1 MSRCF
6 PFPPPGYEKKTRPD
20 DVELLTK
27 EKHKEKK
34 HKKDKKDK
42 DKDKDKDKK
51 REGKE
56 KKDKE
61 RSKDKHNEKKDRKD
75 KDKKKKDKDGDK
87 DKSKILAEKKPEGIP
102 EGHIGGRPV
111 ENFQQTWEIKNPK
124 SAGVL
129 DRGIGDEERRTGNHM
144 VETFNGNDKWR
155 IEGISRVAEKDFE
168 RRGEADKKVVNKQ
181 PDVQRK
187 TDVEG
192 WTGGA
197 TVQSF
202 SRLDQK
208 GTGKDNNVDKGHD
221 RKGIGQRNFD
231 GKAVTGQRNFDG
243 KAVIG
248 NAVVQNFPTGTNE
261 KKIEGVARLIDKDA
275 EKVKEKSKSKGSDDK
290 HKKREKKSK
299 GKDKDRDKEKE
310 KTKER
315 EKAKEKGCSLNN
327 KQDKIIGTGKD
338 IIDTLKPPPLPKDI
352 NNGASMEGSSR
363 KRKEPEAN
371 GFLHENES
379 RPNKLLKPV
388 LPVHPFVENG
398 LPENESRPNK
408 LLKPVLPVHPTVE
421 NGRKLEPSQIA
432 IQGAPEIK
440 QGPGHNL
447 KVDNKEHKVNGLTE
461 AQPTSINSTKSS
473 LVSTHASENGVA
485 STKPPHPDAKYLS
498 QILSI
503 PKMEEWSDFDDQD
516 WLFGENTQLKKPR
529 DGSFGVEERP
539 QVWAEAVRIE
549 SADVCALPY
558 VIPY

>member
-61 RSKDKHNEKKDRKD
+61 RSKDKHKEKKDRKD
-75 KDKKKKDKDGDK
+75 KDKHKDKDKKKDKDGDK

-102 EGHIGGRPV
+102 EGHVGGRPA

-124 SAGVL
+124 SADVL

-144 VETFNGNDKWR
+144 VETFNGNDKWC

-168 RRGEADKKVVNKQ
+168 RRGEADKKVFSKQ

-187 TDVEG
+187 TDVDG

-208 GTGKDNNVDKGHD
+208 GTGKDSNVDKGHD

-231 GKAVTGQRNFDG
+231 GKAV
-243 KAVIG
+243 IG
-248 NAVVQNFPTGTNE
+248 NAVVQNFTTGTNE

-315 EKAKEKGCSLNN
+315 EKAKDKGGSLNN
-327 KQDKIIGTGKD
+327 KQDKLIGSGKD
-338 IIDTLKPPPLPKDI
+338 IIDTLKPLPLPKDI

-388 LPVHPFVENG
+388 LPVHPI
-398 LPENESRPNK
+398 
-408 LLKPVLPVHPTVE
+408 VE

-432 IQGAPEIK
+432 TQGAPEIK
-440 QGPGHNL
+440 QGPGNNL

-473 LVSTHASENGVA
+473 LVSSHASENGVA

-503 PKMEEWSDFDDQD
+503 PKIEEWSDFDDQD

-529 DGSFGVEERP
+529 GGSFGVEERP

>member
-34 HKKDKKDK
+34 HKKGKKDK
-42 DKDKDKDKK
+42 DKEKDKEKK

-61 RSKDKHNEKKDRKD
+61 RSKDKHKEKKDRKD
-75 KDKKKKDKDGDK
+75 KHKDKDGDK
-87 DKSKILAEKKPEGIP
+87 DKSKILAEKKLEGIP

-111 ENFQQTWEIKNPK
+111 DNFQQPWEIKNPK
-124 SAGVL
+124 SVEAL
-129 DRGIGDEERRTGNHM
+129 DRCIGDEERRTGNPM

-168 RRGEADKKVVNKQ
+168 RRGEANKKVFNKQ
-181 PDVQRK
+181 PDGQRK

-197 TVQSF
+197 TVQNF
-202 SRLDQK
+202 SRLESLDQK
-208 GTGKDNNVDKGHD
+208 EMGKDNIVDKKGHD
-221 RKGIGQRNFD
+221 RKGVGQRNFD
-231 GKAVTGQRNFDG
+231 GKAVTGST
-243 KAVIG
+243 
-248 NAVVQNFPTGTNE
+248 VVQNFTTGTNE
-261 KKIEGVARLIDKDA
+261 KNFEGMARLIEKDS
-275 EKVKEKSKSKGSDDK
+275 EKVKEKSKSKGSDEKHGDK
-290 HKKREKKSK
+290 HKKRDKKSK

-310 KTKER
+310 KTKE
-315 EKAKEKGCSLNN
+315 KEKGGSVNN
-327 KQDKIIGTGKD
+327 KQDKIIGSGKD
-338 IIDTLKPPPLPKDI
+338 IIDTLKPLPLPKDI
-352 NNGASMEGSSR
+352 KNGASVEGSSM

-398 LPENESRPNK
+398 
-408 LLKPVLPVHPTVE
+408 
-421 NGRKLEPSQIA
+421 RKLEPSQIA
-432 IQGAPEIK
+432 IQCATDIK
-440 QGPGHNL
+440 QGPGNNL
-447 KVDNKEHKVNGLTE
+447 KVDNKEHKLNGITE
-461 AQPTSINSTKSS
+461 ARPPSINPTKSS
-473 LVSTHASENGVA
+473 LVSSHASENGVA

-516 WLFGENTQLKKPR
+516 WLFGENIQLKKPR
-529 DGSFGVEERP
+529 DGSLGVEERP
-539 QVWAEAVRIE
+539 QLWAQAVRIE